1 MNGKVGN
8 DATATTMTFSITTSP
23 HCETTETSIKL
34 SIASKSPTAAETMF
48 TANVSLGGGG
58 GGDGRNEMHASVHVS
73 SVTRHR
79 SRSKSKLNRD
89 TGIPIWSPHSRNA
102 KLAIGTDLSPRP
114 QERKDTFFLV
124 ATVSQSTEPFEVQSY
139 DDNHHRSERVV
150 LPAHGDP
157 IVEGPSSSPVSPI
170 SPRVP
175 PSLAVA
181 PVAPVRPPLV
191 AHWSADTLN

>member
-58 GGDGRNEMHASVHVS
+58 GGDGRNEMHASVHFS
-73 SVTRHR
+73 SVTRHG
-79 SRSKSKLNRD
+79 SKRKLNRD
-89 TGIPIWSPHSRNA
+89 TGIPIWSPHSPNA
-102 KLAIGTDLSPRP
+102 KLAICTDLSPRP
-114 QERKDTFFLV
+114 QEHKDTFFHV
-124 ATVSQSTEPFEVQSY
+124 ATDSQSTEPFEVQSY

-157 IVEGPSSSPVSPI
+157 IVEGPSSSPASPI

-175 PSLAVA
+175 PSLAAA